1 MNATVP
7 VLTVEEVLQD
17 RLDIQRKLDAMVW
30 LVEQV
35 NAEMRTIRY
44 LTRAS
49 PLMLSRASIED
60 RNVKLAACLDRIWA
74 LMPDKEEKC

>member
-1 MNATVP
+1 LNEPDTIPAPQPIPTLVAA
-7 VLTVEEVLQD
+7 LTTDQAAEIITEVN
-17 RLDIQRKLDAMVW
+17 R
-30 LVEQV
+30 
-35 NAEMRTIRY
+35 EMRTIRY

-74 LMPDKEEKC
+74 LMPDKEEKT